1 LLIFNIFNP
10 LTKINIPPKSE
21 ISIKKLSVIK
31 FLNVFTRKNIVPWIT
46 NNGNAEND
54 IIFPKVEAKKK
65 AATPDSKE
73 LAIRRVLSLLRAL

>member
-1 LLIFNIFNP
+1 MLIFNIFSP

-31 FLNVFTRKNIVPWIT
+31 LENTFTKKNIEPWIT

-54 IIFPKVEAKKK
+54 IILPKVEAKKK